1 MMFFWLI
8 YIFFQSI
15 VYMNFISENKK
26 NYFQIIFLI
35 CTALQ
40 IIFFLLF
47 YSNNLI
53 SVSIFI
59 IVWLDKKIIL
69 INKFSKHNRLN
80 VIILWN

>member
-1 MMFFWLI
+1 
-8 YIFFQSI
+8 
-15 VYMNFISENKK
+15 MNFISENKK
-26 NYFQIIFLI
+26 KFQKKFLV
-35 CTALQ
+35 CTALH

-53 SVSIFI
+53 CVSIFI